1 MARETEVSAGLV
13 VFRRR
18 SGIEVLLG
26 HPGGPFW
33 AKDDEGVWS
42 IPKGIVE
49 SEDPLACAR
58 REFREETG
66 LAPPEGE
73 FLLLTLARRKDGKVV
88 HAWAVEADLDL
99 AGFRS
104 NTFDLEWPPRS
115 GRRQSFPEID
125 RIAYFDLDTARRK
138 IRPYQRPLI
147 EELARLLGSA
157 VAGE

>member
-1 MARETEVSAGLV
+1 MASETEVSAGLV

-33 AKDDEGVWS
+33 AKKDEGVWS

-49 SEDPLACAR
+49 SGDLLACAR
-58 REFREETG
+58 REFLEETG
-66 LAPPEGE
+66 LAPEGE
-73 FLLLTLARRKDGKVV
+73 FLALEPVRRKDGKVV

-115 GRRQSFPEID
+115 GRRRSFPEID
-125 RIAYFDLDTARRK
+125 RIAYFDLATARRK
-138 IRPYQRPLI
+138 IHPYQRPLI
-147 EELARLLGSA
+147 EELARRFASA
-157 VAGE
+157 SAGA